1 MIIKKQAV
9 RKTGAGS
16 KALILASV
24 VANLWGVV
32 WIYKFDQTQYLGLHW
47 VGF

>member
-1 MIIKKQAV
+1 MIVKKQAV

-24 VANLWGVV
+24 VGNLWGVV
-32 WIYKFDQTQYLGLHW
+32 WIYKFDQTQYLGPPQ
-47 VGF
+47 VGL

>member
-1 MIIKKQAV
+1 MTSRV
-9 RKTGAGS
+9 MT
-16 KALILASV
+16 LILASV

-47 VGF
+47 VGL